1 MNPERRELFRLA
13 LLRVLDANHTRFGLG
28 LPALGHLAGSFGFPT
43 PSDSE
48 LERELQYLE
57 DKAQITP
64 VLKGISPENRA
75 WRITAA
81 GRDYLAEAGDEE

>member
-1 MNPERRELFRLA
+1 MNAERRELFRLA

-28 LPALGHLAGSFGFPT
+28 LAALKHLAASFGFPNGQ
-43 PSDSE
+43 DSE

-57 DKAQITP
+57 DKAHVTE

-81 GRDYLAEAGDEE
+81 GRDYLAEAGDEP